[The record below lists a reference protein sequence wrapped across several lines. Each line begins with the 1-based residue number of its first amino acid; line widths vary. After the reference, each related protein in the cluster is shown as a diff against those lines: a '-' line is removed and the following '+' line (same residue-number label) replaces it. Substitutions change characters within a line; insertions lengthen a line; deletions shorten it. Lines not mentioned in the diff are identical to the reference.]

1 MLAIEEKEEDIMEE
15 DWYVTH
21 GVGHRGKRG
30 GGHYGGEEGEGLVR
44 DSRLLTIEENEEE
57 DLMEEEEDWYVSH
70 SCWP

>member
-1 MLAIEEKEEDIMEE
+1 MLAIEEKEDNIMEE

-21 GVGHRGKRG
+21 GHRGKRG

-44 DSRLLTIEENEEE
+44 DSRLLTIEENKEE
-57 DLMEEEEDWYVSH
+57 DLMEEEEDWYVTH